1 LISSIDIINYYI
13 PGKRCATLGFPS
25 YQEFT
30 MRPLLVT
37 VLLILAALPATAAP
51 TLQLGLYDISVQI
64 VMKGMPMQMPV
75 MKLQQCF
82 TDRDIAD
89 GKAYASNK
97 NKDCKI
103 SKLTQSGNQV
113 SYDFNCAMEGSQRM
127 VGRASG
133 TTHATGYDILMSGRF
148 VPAMEGMGEFSQ
160 KIRAKR
166 LGDCKP
172 G

>member
-1 LISSIDIINYYI
+1 MRLLLT
-13 PGKRCATLGFPS
+13 AALFTLS
-25 YQEFT
+25 
-30 MRPLLVT
+30 
-37 VLLILAALPATAAP
+37 ALPAAAAP
-51 TLQLGLYDISVQI
+51 TLQPGLYDISVQI

-75 MKLQQCF
+75 MTLRQCL
-82 TDRDIAD
+82 TAQDVAD

-103 SKLTQSGNQV
+103 SKLSQSGNQV

-127 VGRASG
+127 AGRASG
-133 TTHATGYDILMSGRF
+133 TTHATGYDVLMSGRF

-160 KIRAKR
+160 KIHAKR